1 MTAPRTLGDRY
12 ELGAEIGRGGM
23 AEVVEAQ
30 DLRLGRRVAIKLLRP
45 DLAKDPSFLTRF
57 RREAQ
62 AAAGLNQPNIVA
74 VYDTGEDEL
83 HNGTE
88 NVRVPYIVMEYIDGL
103 TLRQLLQSGRR
114 LLPERALEL
123 TAGIL
128 AALDYSHR
136 HGIVH
141 RDIKPANVMLTR
153 TGEVKVMDFG
163 IARAAADAH
172 STMTAASTV
181 MGTAQYL
188 SPEQARGE
196 VVDAR
201 SDLYS
206 TGCVLFEL
214 LTDRPPFV
222 GESPVSVA
230 YQHVSETPPVPSDL
244 DPSIP
249 PAIDAIVAKALAKD
263 REERYQTAAEFRN
276 DVERAIAGLPMTSAA
291 GMTAVLPM
299 APAAVPVTGATSMLP
314 ATDSAADAALLTDE
328 PKKSNPWMW
337 VAIAA
342 VILLVGAGAV
352 FAGRLLSSDT
362 GAKVSVP
369 NVVGQTV
376 DQASLTLSQSGLKL
390 GQETT
395 QVSDKP
401 INTIIQQDP
410 IAGAQL
416 EQGQGVAVVISAGK
430 AQVSVPNLV
439 GLTSEADART
449 ALADAKLNLGS
460 VSEADS
466 DAPQGSV
473 IKQSPAANTSVD
485 AGSRVNITISNGK
498 VTVPSVVN
506 KSEAQAKSD
515 LANAG
520 FQVNVVTQPTSSSPV
535 GTVLAQSPQG
545 GSTAVKGT
553 LVTITV
559 AVAAPSPT
567 PTPTPTSATP
577 TPTTPAPSA
586 SVSGASNVESGS
598 PAPPVESAAAG
609 VDAAGA
615 TPTRAGQ

>member
-30 DLRLGRRVAIKLLRP
+30 DLRLHRRVAVKLLRP
-45 DLAKDPSFLTRF
+45 DLAKDPTFLPRF

-83 HNGTE
+83 HDGTE

-103 TLRQLLQSGRR
+103 TLRQLLHSGRR

-163 IARAAADAH
+163 IARAAADAQ

-230 YQHVSETPPVPSDL
+230 YQHVGETPPVPSEL

-249 PAIDAIVAKALAKD
+249 AAIDAIVAKALAKD

-276 DVERAIAGLPMTSAA
+276 DVERAIAGMPMTAAA

-299 APAAVPVTGATSMLP
+299 APAAVPIAGATAMMP
-314 ATDSAADAALLTDE
+314 AVDSGADAALLDDE

-337 VAIAA
+337 VAIVA
-342 VILLVGAGAV
+342 VVVLVGVGAV

-362 GAKVSVP
+362 ATKVAVP

-430 AQVSVPNLV
+430 AQVTVPNLV

-485 AGSRVNITISNGK
+485 AGSRVNITVSNGK
-498 VTVPSVVN
+498 VTVPSVVE

-520 FQVNVVTQPTSSSPV
+520 FQVNVVTQPTS
-535 GTVLAQSPQG
+535 GTPAGIVLAQSPQG
-545 GSTAVKGT
+545 GATAVKGT

-559 AVAAPSPT
+559 AVAAPTPT
-567 PTPTPTSATP
+567 PTPTPAT
-577 TPTTPAPSA
+577 PSA
-586 SVSGASNVESGS
+586 SVSGASTVNSGV
-598 PAPPVESAAAG
+598 PTPTAAPG
-609 VDAAGA
+609 VDAAVSV
-615 TPTRAGQ
+615 P